1 MGQTLSATVAPVGAT
16 VTYKWQRGDAGSGA
30 FADIS
35 GATGASYVLV
45 AEDEG
50 KFIKAAAT
58 GTGKFSGTVTSA
70 ATTAVVPADAA

>member
-16 VTYKWQRGDAGSGA
+16 VTYKWQRGDAAGGS

-35 GATGASYVLV
+35 GAKEASYVLTT
-45 AEDEG
+45 EDEG
-50 KFIKAAAT
+50 KFIKVVAT
-58 GTGKFSGTVTSA
+58 GTGKFNGTVTST